1 MTYGTVPFNLADMN
15 KVGILG
21 LGRFGAFWATVL
33 SHSYTVYGYNR
44 STPAKANCTLVS
56 IEELCK
62 LPVIFLCVPMRTV
75 PEILEKIAPLLAPG
89 TLVVDTCSVKV
100 EPVRWM
106 QEILPPSVSILA
118 THPMFG
124 PESAKEGLDGLPLMM
139 HPVRMDQAQYDE
151 WAHFFSSL
159 GIVVVEM
166 TPEEHDRQA
175 ALSQGLTHM
184 IGRTLSLMGIEETP
198 IGTLW
203 YRKLLAICRQVEKDS
218 PELFLDMQTLNPYA
232 SEMRKDFETAWRK
245 VCNGLTDT
253 AQHG

>member
-1 MTYGTVPFNLADMN
+1 MN

-44 STPAKANCTLVS
+44 STPAQPPCTLVS
-56 IEELCK
+56 LDELCA
-62 LPVIFLCVPMRTV
+62 LPVIFICVPMRTV
-75 PEILEKIAPLLAPG
+75 PEILEKIRPLLAPG
-89 TLVVDTCSVKV
+89 TLIIDTCSVKM

-106 QEILPPSVSILA
+106 KEILPAHVNILA

-124 PESAKEGLDGLPLMM
+124 PESAKEGLSGLPLMM
-139 HPVRMDQAQYDE
+139 HPVRMETAQYEE
-151 WAHFFSSL
+151 WAHFFRSL
-159 GIVVVEM
+159 GIMVVEM

-175 ALSQGLTHM
+175 ALSQALTHM
-184 IGRTLSLMGIEETP
+184 IGRTLNTMGIEETP

-232 SEMRKDFETAWRK
+232 SQMRQVFETAWRQ
-245 VCNGLTDT
+245 VCTGLTET
-253 AQHG
+253 GKRG

>member
-1 MTYGTVPFNLADMN
+1 MN

-44 STPAKANCTLVS
+44 STLTAPPCTLVS
-56 IEELCK
+56 LEELCT
-62 LPVIFLCVPMRTV
+62 LPVIFICVPMRTV
-75 PEILEKIAPLLAPG
+75 PEILKKIRPFLAPG
-89 TLVVDTCSVKV
+89 TLIVDTCSVKM

-106 QEILPPSVSILA
+106 QEILPPEVQILA

-124 PESAKEGLDGLPLMM
+124 PESAKEGLSGLPLMM
-139 HPVRMDQAQYDE
+139 HPVRMESAHYDE
-151 WAHFFSSL
+151 WAHFFRSL
-159 GIVVVEM
+159 GIMVVEM
-166 TPEEHDRQA
+166 TPEEHDQQA
-175 ALSQGLTHM
+175 ALSQALTHM
-184 IGRTLSLMGIEETP
+184 IGRTLNTMNIEETP

-232 SEMRKDFETAWRK
+232 AHMRRDFEAAWQK
-245 VCNGLTDT
+245 VCTGLTET
-253 AQHG
+253 GIHG